1 MSVELGNKSKT
12 VKYLNIH
19 KEGHTGLDY
28 ISVDNRWA
36 SPILEK
42 QSDYLVAISRF
53 EVPLNR
59 VAVTA
64 KMENC
69 IEIFEYND
77 DFDDPDDEKS
87 PIFHLAGGNYE
98 DHPLASTD
106 PEVVDNYFTACE
118 NYWNG
123 DPDVQ
128 DANLNMTSGEHG
140 YKIDM
145 QPCHTIY
152 EFVKKLNEQITEAL
166 LFNRG
171 DKSIV
176 PPEHQNGQSRSG
188 SLEFPNMFTNV
199 ANNIVNTDSP
209 IARFFI
215 EMSADYT
222 FSVVMNKEFAL
233 KYYIKMSKALFN
245 MLQFKTI
252 ESDEYSRINLMG
264 RRFMADRTQTYFD
277 EADEIKN
284 SFAIPNIR
292 ELYTK
297 TKPPYARGFRS
308 VQTTQQ
314 QTSLPQGQML
324 PINRHPKFDYGVET
338 IEEYRTRFTAPTSA
352 ADSINRIKSIVFTSS
367 LATLSEGVTGGGYR
381 RALTDFVIP
390 TQSTFSWNVKN
401 LTADIVGENAASEYS
416 YQNDNPSSGR
426 LLIMSDP
433 SPLYELKLEARVKV
447 WDFEHERFFFEPI
460 PLPAGS
466 TFSCKIVFLS
476 RNDPHERERPDAI
489 VGH

>member
-28 ISVDNRWA
+28 ISVDNRWS
-36 SPILEK
+36 SPILEN
-42 QSDYLVAISRF
+42 QSEYLVAISRF

-64 KMENC
+64 KMEKC

-77 DFDDPDDEKS
+77 DYKNDPNDEKS
-87 PIFHLAGGNYE
+87 PAFDLGGFNYE
-98 DHPLASTD
+98 EHLSASTN
-106 PEVVDNYFTACE
+106 PEEVDDYFNACE
-118 NYWNG
+118 NYWDG
-123 DPDVQ
+123 DPLVQ
-128 DANLNMTSGEHG
+128 DANLNMSSGDHAFQ
-140 YKIDM
+140 IDM

-152 EFVKKLNEQITEAL
+152 EFVTKLNAQIAEAL
-166 LFNRG
+166 LFNQG

-176 PPEHQNGQSRSG
+176 ADNFNGQQRSG
-188 SLEFPNMFTNV
+188 NLEFSNMFTDAGNNV
-199 ANNIVNTDSP
+199 CNTDSP
-209 IARFFI
+209 IARFYI

-233 KYYIKMSKALFN
+233 KYYIKMSKPLFN

-252 ESDEYSRINLMG
+252 ESDTYARINLVG
-264 RRFMADRTQTYFD
+264 RRFMADRTQTYTDDNGNLLHSF
-277 EADEIKN
+277 EI
-284 SFAIPNIR
+284 ANIR
-292 ELYTK
+292 NLSK
-297 TKPPYARGFRS
+297 RKPPYTRGFRNIS
-308 VQTTQQ
+308 VTQQ
-314 QTSLPQGQML
+314 QLSLPQGQML
-324 PINRHPKFDYGVET
+324 PINRHPKLNGGVET
-338 IEEYRTRFTAPTSA
+338 IEEYRTIFTAATSA

-390 TQSTFSWNVKN
+390 TSSSFSWNVKS
-401 LTADIVGENAASEYS
+401 LSAEIVGENAASEYS

-433 SPLYELKLEARVKV
+433 SPLYELKIEARVKV
-447 WDFEHERFFFEPI
+447 WDFDTESFSFEPI

-466 TFSCKIVFLS
+466 TFSCKLVFLS
-476 RNDPHERERPDAI
+476 RNDPHERERPGAI